1 MRHKA
6 TMQMGSCPSVTD
18 RIVTDRIGN
27 ASISSDLPPGAIY
40 LRLVVHDL
48 ENSKVGSTEV
58 PLLVAKS

>member
-18 RIVTDRIGN
+18 WIGN